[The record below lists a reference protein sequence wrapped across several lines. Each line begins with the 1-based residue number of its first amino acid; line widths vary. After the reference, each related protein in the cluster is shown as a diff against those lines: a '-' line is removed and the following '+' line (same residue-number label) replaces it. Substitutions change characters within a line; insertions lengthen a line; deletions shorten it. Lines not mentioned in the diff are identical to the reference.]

1 MTEQEIHQLRMSKW
15 RVDGKPVRTLDDAR
29 EFIESVGFCLMY
41 PMRPS
46 VLAPTFMGAYAG
58 GDENLPTWQH
68 AFADPRAQDATDLMV
83 RLLRSKAAF
92 EANLFGETNFLVAS
106 SIFSFFYAITGDR
119 NPRQTPKPGA
129 RSEYSTLAAH
139 TFEQIQKHGPVNK
152 ERLRESL
159 GGDLSDAAL
168 DRALNELWSKL
179 RITRVDYKAS
189 EGAFWDVLFRW
200 APDKVR
206 EGMHMSVPAAL
217 SALVSKYLDCVI
229 AAEQTDIEDF
239 FANLVARSKV
249 RESTNAM
256 LAAREFSFVQVGGR
270 SMIQLARART
280 PYQRTPRP
288 ERAMPRPGPKKRITI
303 RDMAKSNP
311 KSPKE

>member
-1 MTEQEIHQLRMSKW
+1 MTEQELHQLRMSKW
-15 RVDGKPVRTLDDAR
+15 RIDGRQVRTLDDAR

-41 PMRPS
+41 PMRPA
-46 VLAPTFMGAYAG
+46 VLVPTFIGAYEG
-58 GDENLPTWQH
+58 TDENLPTWQH
-68 AFADPRAQDATDLMV
+68 AYADQRAHDATDLMV
-83 RLLRSKAAF
+83 RLLRTKAAY

-106 SIFSFFYAITGDR
+106 SIFSYFYAITGDR
-119 NPRQTPKPGA
+119 NPRQTPKPGT

-159 GGDLSDAAL
+159 GGELSEAAL

-179 RITRVDYKAS
+179 RITRVDYKPE

-200 APDKVR
+200 SPDKVR

-217 SALVSKYLDCVI
+217 SALISKYLDCVV
-229 AAEQTDIEDF
+229 AADQNEVEEF
-239 FANLVARSKV
+239 FSNFVARSKV
-249 RESTNAM
+249 RDAIHAM
-256 LAAREFSFVQVGGR
+256 LAAREFSFIQVSGR
-270 SMIQLARART
+270 SMIQLAGART
-280 PYQRTPRP
+280 PYKQTPKP
-288 ERAMPRPGPKKRITI
+288 ERAPRRPAPAKRVTI
-303 RDMAKSNP
+303 RDLAKSNP